1 MAIQLF
7 KNSRGKSMVNFD
19 KTSCKTPAK
28 WITKTL
34 PPFARDARST
44 YRHSKR
50 TQMTQTCDLRRHKS
64 QVGFQGSLPPL
75 PSPTSNL
82 QLEINPRLNISKASS
97 KDDDMTAYA
106 SDVALAL
113 GMDPDA
119 ANDPLALYETIH
131 KRLLNNLELFA
142 PHTNP
147 SKLRNS
153 GLQTMCEISVDA
165 MGDIITHLRNRV
177 NILYDEYLD

>member
-1 MAIQLF
+1 
-7 KNSRGKSMVNFD
+7 
-19 KTSCKTPAK
+19 
-28 WITKTL
+28 
-34 PPFARDARST
+34 
-44 YRHSKR
+44 
-50 TQMTQTCDLRRHKS
+50 
-64 QVGFQGSLPPL
+64 
-75 PSPTSNL
+75 
-82 QLEINPRLNISKASS
+82 
-97 KDDDMTAYA
+97 
-106 SDVALAL
+106 
-113 GMDPDA
+113 MDPDA
-119 ANDPLALYETIH
+119 ADDPLALYETIH